1 MFHVGNILIVQ
12 NQVEKNVQLIKKDFL
27 MINLENAGFLST
39 IILTEV
45 QKKMDHVHLVSGC

>member
-12 NQVEKNVQLIKKDFL
+12 NQVKKIVQLIKRDL
-27 MINLENAGFLST
+27 MMKNLGNAGFLSK

-45 QKKMDHVHLVSGC
+45 QKKMGHVHLVSGY